1 MEQLINTATP
11 YFYAMLGFWGF
22 GIAIIFTSA
31 SVFIVSEMTAGKESL
46 IMFILGVL
54 LFISGVHF
62 SNMYN
67 KYNDQ
72 MIAIVKPII
81 SENYPE
87 ATDFSYCIKVGHF
100 TNDGT
105 TYKIGYQK
113 TISDKEKLII
123 STKKQFDDTND
134 KQVTTL
140 DIPKGTKNNE
150 STND

>member
-11 YFYAMLGFWGF
+11 YYYAMVAFCVLGI
-22 GIAIIFTSA
+22 GIMVIGVLI
-31 SVFIVSEMTAGKESL
+31 FIVSEMTAGKEAL
-46 IMFILGVL
+46 IMLILGAL
-54 LFISGVHF
+54 LFIPDNYFG
-62 SNMYN
+62 NICK

-87 ATDFSYCIKVGHF
+87 ATDFYYCIDVGHF

-105 TYKIGYQK
+105 TYKIEYQK
-113 TISDKEKLII
+113 NIQDKEKLII
-123 STKKQFDDTND
+123 SAKKQSDDTDD

-140 DIPKGTKNNE
+140 DIPKEKVK
-150 STND
+150 